1 MVWACSWLHH
11 PLIFFWFCD
20 FLLQSNVQWIPFF
33 HSLWL
38 TLQTESPQQLFYL
51 THANCNGY
59 VKQGTVGSSFSRKII
74 VATTSNPIP
83 MLSQTN
89 SLNVRSIQKYRH
101 PPNLTAKTFGAR
113 FNHPSLIAR
122 LCGRYSC
129 PCLSFSEC
137 KGWYL
142 GLHNKPTPSTQ
153 HCV

>member
-1 MVWACSWLHH
+1 MWARSWLHH

-20 FLLQSNVQWIPFF
+20 FDYKAMCSEFPFF

-51 THANCNGY
+51 TYANCNGY

-89 SLNVRSIQKYRH
+89 SLNVRSIKKYRH

-122 LCGRYSC
+122 LCGRYLC
-129 PCLSFSEC
+129 PLLIILWMQRLIFRIA
-137 KGWYL
+137 
-142 GLHNKPTPSTQ
+142 Q
-153 HCV
+153 